1 MHLLPYGDLENL
13 ELVGSGGF
21 GCVYKGWSRR
31 LQMEVALKMIQGA
44 HSSNMKKL
52 MKGLM
57 KERDVMQKASSPHVL
72 RLLGVY
78 EKPEGK
84 LLELGLVMEFMPNGS
99 LRSLF
104 DNIPDVPWALKFQI
118 LHQVVLGMNYLH
130 SMDPPIIHRDLKPC
144 NVLLNKYL
152 DVQITDFGLSKIAGA
167 TTSAT
172 PSFAGTLS
180 YMPPE
185 ALNDINYEI
194 TRTFDVYSFAILTWT
209 VFSSVE
215 PYLGIPAPVI
225 QRCVC
230 EGQRPRAS
238 DLDRYEHI
246 KMVPKAK
253 ELMIRCW
260 DHNPGRRPSFH
271 DCSES
276 TTVMYEAYQ
285 EEIVSAV
292 RSVQDFVQ
300 QSSSASPLCEV
311 TELITGYSEEFLKAL
326 AKNVEMT
333 PDTQES
339 SCPVGNGEVSE
350 PETAMVKS
358 ETPPED
364 EEDISGAEAFGNTL
378 FTAIKNSG
386 DYKKIMGKL
395 QDSGVEKDLQKLNNP
410 KILQKKL
417 GRLFR

>member
-215 PYLGIPAPVI
+215 PYL
-225 QRCVC
+225 
-230 EGQRPRAS
+230 
-238 DLDRYEHI
+238 
-246 KMVPKAK
+246 
-253 ELMIRCW
+253 
-260 DHNPGRRPSFH
+260 